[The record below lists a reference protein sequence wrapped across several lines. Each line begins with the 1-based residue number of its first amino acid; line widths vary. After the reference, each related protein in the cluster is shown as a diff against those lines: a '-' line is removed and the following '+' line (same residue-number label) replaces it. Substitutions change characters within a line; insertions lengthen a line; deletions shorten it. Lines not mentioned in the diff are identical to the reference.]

1 MHASLRFPRLAL
13 VALLLT
19 AAACA
24 DREPRPDFVDAL
36 WAGGTAPDVAA
47 RTAYGAPAT
56 LGNGRIRAYITVDAS
71 NPDLPLELGVTLTP
85 GALEGLPA
93 PTPKADGHD
102 AHGASTPHS
111 GHEVLDSH
119 TRLLELPRRNPTPF
133 QFVQLDWNPAG
144 HEPPG
149 IYDLPHFDFHFW
161 TASQDVR
168 AQIVPDHP
176 EFERRASGI
185 PPREFWIPQF
195 ADAATAANLPAP
207 KATVPLMGLHW
218 FDVRSPELQGAMGK
232 PELAQPF
239 TKTFIYGSWDSRF
252 VFVEPM
258 ITRAYILAKREAT
271 DPALRDEI
279 IPVSVPE
286 RVQVAGYYPTAY
298 RIAWDEAEKVYRIA
312 LVNFR
317 RID

>member
-1 MHASLRFPRLAL
+1 MLASLRIPRLAL
-13 VALLLT
+13 AALTLA
-19 AAACA
+19 AAACDDVAPHA
-24 DREPRPDFVDAL
+24 DLADAL
-36 WAGGTAPDVAA
+36 RRGGTDAPASA
-47 RTAYGAPAT
+47 LTSYGAPAP
-56 LGNGRIRAYITVDAS
+56 LGNGRVRAYVTVDA
-71 NPDLPLELGVTLTP
+71 NDPDKPLELGVTLTP

-93 PTPKADGHD
+93 PKPKADGHG
-102 AHGASTPHS
+102 AHGASAPHS
-111 GHEVLDSH
+111 GHEQLDSH
-119 TRLLELPRRNPTPF
+119 TQLLDLPGRNPTPF

-161 TASQDVR
+161 TASKDVR

-195 ADAATAANLPAP
+195 ADAATAANLPAS

-218 FDVRSPELQGAMGK
+218 FDVRSPELQGVMGK

-252 VFVEPM
+252 VFLEPM
-258 ITRAYILAKREAT
+258 ITRAYILAKRAAT
-271 DPALRDEI
+271 DPAVRDEI
-279 IPVSVPE
+279 IPVSVPA
-286 RVQVAGYYPTAY
+286 RAQVGGYYPTAY
-298 RIAWDEAEKVYRIA
+298 RIAWDEAEQVFRIA

-317 RID
+317 RVD